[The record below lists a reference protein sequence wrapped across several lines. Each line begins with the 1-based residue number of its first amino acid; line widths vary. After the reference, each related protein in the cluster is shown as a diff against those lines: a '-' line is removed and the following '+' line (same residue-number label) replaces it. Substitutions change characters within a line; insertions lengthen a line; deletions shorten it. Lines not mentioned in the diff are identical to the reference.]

1 LKKYYNI
8 RISILEELQEI
19 AVAAL
24 TDFPFEGIVQ
34 ENDTIIITVN
44 EDNYSENTANEI
56 SELISEYDIKF
67 EIIEVES
74 LNDKNWNEEFEAKV
88 PAIHVNDRIGIA
100 PEWKIGE
107 LTEEIKIKIN
117 PKMSFGTGEHSTTK
131 LCCQLLD
138 GLVDNSSY
146 WVDAG
151 TGTGILAIL
160 AVKLG
165 AREVYAFDNYEWS
178 YENSL
183 ENVKLNE
190 VDKQVKVDLADIDLI
205 EIPKADGI
213 VANIFTNLILSS
225 MPKFYKSLEDSK
237 GDLVCS
243 GILKYDKELIVA
255 KAKDVGFRLIKDV
268 TEDEWIA
275 FHFKAE

>member
-1 LKKYYNI
+1 
-8 RISILEELQEI
+8 LQEI

-24 TDFPFEGIVQ
+24 SDFPFEGIVQ

-56 SELISEYDIKF
+56 SGLISEYDIKF

>member
-1 LKKYYNI
+1 MKKYYNI